1 MTAATWHLE
10 NVFTPEVRDYIANLA
25 DANGHGGY
33 LRLTIDETTQTAGM
47 SVALDN
53 ADSSIASETDFPV
66 PFAWAMAITH
76 KEDTRAA

>member
-33 LRLTIDETTQTAGM
+33 LRLTIDETTRTAGI
-47 SVALDN
+47 SVSLGN
-53 ADSSIASETDFPV
+53 SDSSIAFEKDFNI

-76 KEDTRAA
+76 KEDNA